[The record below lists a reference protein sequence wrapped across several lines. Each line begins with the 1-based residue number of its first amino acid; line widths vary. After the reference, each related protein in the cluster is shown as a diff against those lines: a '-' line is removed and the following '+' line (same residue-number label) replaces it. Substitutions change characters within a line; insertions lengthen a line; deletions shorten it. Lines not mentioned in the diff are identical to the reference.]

1 MEMEETTKKLEDN
14 QKKGHGCL
22 IVSLMSLFLISSIIG
37 GGYWIYKRITSGLA
51 KQIELGVAYS
61 QSDLDTLITNFNTTA
76 SETNIVDVVITS
88 AQATAF
94 VNSSIANLG
103 SILLEDIE
111 IKFSEDKVEIS
122 TILTYKDSTFPIYV
136 SGNISRATNTS
147 IYTNLY
153 DVKIGD
159 ISIPKSLQDYVE
171 AALESKINE
180 KLATSGD
187 ALRIDDIE
195 FVEDGM
201 HIVGLIS
208 NKEI

>member
-1 MEMEETTKKLEDN
+1 
-14 QKKGHGCL
+14 
-22 IVSLMSLFLISSIIG
+22 MSLFLISSIIG
-37 GGYWIYKRITSGLA
+37 GGYWIYNRIISGLA

-122 TILTYKDSTFPIYV
+122 TILAYKGSTFPIYV

-201 HIVGLIS
+201 HIVGLIP
-208 NKEI
+208 NKGDLR